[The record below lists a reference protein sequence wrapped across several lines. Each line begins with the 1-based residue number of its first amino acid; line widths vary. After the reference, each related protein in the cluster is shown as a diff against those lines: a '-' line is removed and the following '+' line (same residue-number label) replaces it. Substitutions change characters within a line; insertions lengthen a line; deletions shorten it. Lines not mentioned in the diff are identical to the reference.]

1 MTPSACGGKIWGQCC
16 STPSYLSLAPDF
28 YWLIHPALETSGHRR
43 SPWSSFSKGWFAGG
57 KSWPWSAMFLLRAC
71 LNSSVSTITYRRGG
85 VAIYP
90 SEIILSLPPPPPAP
104 NLSSVSWKT
113 LQRYIHE
120 SPPSWDALCP
130 WFTEHIYA
138 VVERVW
144 GFGFRPHF
152 KS

>member
-90 SEIILSLPPPPPAP
+90 SEIILSLPPAP
-104 NLSSVSWKT
+104 TSSKSLLCFLKN
-113 LQRYIHE
+113 
-120 SPPSWDALCP
+120 SPKIYSREPTFMGCAMPMVYRTHLCSC
-130 WFTEHIYA
+130 
-138 VVERVW
+138 
-144 GFGFRPHF
+144 G
-152 KS
+152 KSVGLWIQASL